1 MAAAR
6 RIAPAGGVDSILSD
20 DGDGAA
26 TWFKWSAAVSVA
38 TFLALGI
45 GGGYMGLDPESGLSI
60 TLALGWMVSTFVA
73 VVSGVIVIFI
83 WAGEKDCLNGSR
95 QAGHWTP
102 PVKLR
107 GTS

>member
-73 VVSGVIVIFI
+73 VVSGVIAFFR
-83 WAGEKDCLNGSR
+83 WAGGKD
-95 QAGHWTP
+95 
-102 PVKLR
+102 
-107 GTS
+107 